1 MTAFPSLRRLNVSY
15 TLVHVIYWALFAV
28 FAGYQTSLLLGRGF
42 TSGEAGVFASIRCF
56 AGILAQPLLGGWA
69 DRHPEVPIKRLLNVC
84 LVLALGVNGVFYA
97 TRPGFWGTAVI
108 FLALGILELNAYPLL
123 DSMAVQFIA
132 AGVPVSYSLSRGLG
146 SLSYAL
152 ACVVCGQ
159 QAVRFGTES
168 LLLTHMALLVLM
180 IAAVALYPAF
190 PREAL
195 PPRAQG
201 QQPHSILYILKSSR
215 SFTLTLV
222 SLFFALAAIMPIVSF
237 MVNLVTDRGGDQG
250 HLGLALFLM
259 GASELP
265 AALLFT
271 PLFRRFGAA
280 GTLRIST
287 CFMAVKPLLFL
298 LAPGLTGL
306 LLVQPIQLLGYGLFT
321 PASVYY
327 ANANV
332 APEDQV
338 KGQSIMMI
346 ASNGLGAMFGKKP
359 LYTGGL
365 VVFCV
370 SLLGCATAANMWL
383 YILFIALSGA
393 AQGFISAF
401 NNAIIADVV
410 TAEERPKYVSYNSIA
425 STVVQ
430 LAGPLLSGVL
440 VDQFGWRAMFLAG
453 VPFPII
459 AFLLMLR
466 FWPDAKL
473 EAEKKQR
480 IDVWGAIAF
489 LCAVVPLLVLLSLGG
504 TMIPWGSSACFGL
517 LAVSVVFAV
526 ILVRVDTRHEAPMIS
541 FYMFKNRNFLLLFFF
556 FFLFGLG
563 NSMDSYLPYYFQ
575 NVVGMSASLSGTLTT
590 PRSVATMIA
599 TALVGAGNTSSLC
612 S

>member
-1 MTAFPSLRRLNVSY
+1 MSAFPSLRRLNASY
-15 TLVHVIYWALFAV
+15 TLVHVVYWAMFAV

-84 LVLALGVNGVFYA
+84 LV
-97 TRPGFWGTAVI
+97 
-108 FLALGILELNAYPLL
+108 LALGILELNAYPLL

-265 AALLFT
+265 A
-271 PLFRRFGAA
+271 
-280 GTLRIST
+280 
-287 CFMAVKPLLFL
+287 
-298 LAPGLTGL
+298 
-306 LLVQPIQLLGYGLFT
+306 
-321 PASVYY
+321 
-327 ANANV
+327 
-332 APEDQV
+332 
-338 KGQSIMMI
+338 
-346 ASNGLGAMFGKKP
+346 
-359 LYTGGL
+359 
-365 VVFCV
+365 
-370 SLLGCATAANMWL
+370 
-383 YILFIALSGA
+383 
-393 AQGFISAF
+393 
-401 NNAIIADVV
+401 
-410 TAEERPKYVSYNSIA
+410 ER
-425 STVVQ
+425 
-430 LAGPLLSGVL
+430 G
-440 VDQFGWRAMFLAG
+440 
-453 VPFPII
+453 
-459 AFLLMLR
+459 
-466 FWPDAKL
+466 
-473 EAEKKQR
+473 
-480 IDVWGAIAF
+480 
-489 LCAVVPLLVLLSLGG
+489 
-504 TMIPWGSSACFGL
+504 
-517 LAVSVVFAV
+517 
-526 ILVRVDTRHEAPMIS
+526 
-541 FYMFKNRNFLLLFFF
+541 
-556 FFLFGLG
+556 
-563 NSMDSYLPYYFQ
+563 
-575 NVVGMSASLSGTLTT
+575 
-590 PRSVATMIA
+590 
-599 TALVGAGNTSSLC
+599 
-612 S
+612 